1 MRPIESPTFI
11 LPRILRL
18 LTVGALIGCGIGY
31 AFWQGRNL
39 INGPELSITSEPDV
53 VQTGRVV
60 YLEGVAE
67 NVTALYLNGRSIVT
81 DQHGN
86 FAEGI
91 VLENGYSVV
100 SLDAEDRFGREVHW
114 EKPVVYVE
122 ENSVATGQNTESEAG
137 L

>member
-1 MRPIESPTFI
+1 MRPIKPPTFI

-18 LTVGALIGCGIGY
+18 LTIGALIGCGIGY

-39 INGPELSITSEPDV
+39 INGPELSITSEPAV
-53 VQTGRVV
+53 VQNGRVV

-81 DQHGN
+81 DQHGK
-86 FAEGI
+86 FTEGI

-100 SLDAEDRFGREVHW
+100 SLDAHDRFGREIHW

-122 ENSVATGQNTESEAG
+122 ENGMAKGETKEDEIG